1 MSRHE
6 GVSCDYCMKSNFR
19 GRRYKCLI
27 CYDYDLCAEC
37 YESNATS
44 TRHTTQHAVQCILT
58 RSMIEVS
65 YGTGSGSSLRQF
77 QSFTCPYCSKKGF
90 SETTL
95 LEHVTAEHSESDSAI
110 EVICPVCASSPG
122 GEPNLKTDDLAEH
135 LTLEHQRGGTS
146 TFEFINE
153 PSGIRHGGVRRISRT
168 AVGAG
173 VRSARRSN
181 NASFSPS
188 SNQESGDQSVD
199 LFAELQQTLAG
210 GSRRQL
216 QQLQMQIQMER
227 QAIENRITN
236 IGRRGTNINANS
248 SNSGGGSSSANNN
261 NNANP
266 ASISIQRILS
276 AMSNSGNPRSDTFMT
291 SSPRSQLSGIASVAS
306 GSNTTGQSSASFMPA
321 SSYGIQLQGL
331 HNQQPNVAEVSGSIQ
346 IPGNLGNGQ
355 FLMPR
360 FFTPAVSEEERE
372 QLERDR
378 ADRALYIQELLLG
391 TVDENSQNVISNMM
405 NNLSVQNE
413 TVEEPAQQI
422 DSNELGAAQAQ
433 APPPPLESAEAMKK
447 SFMRKK
453 EMSTVDEGG
462 KKQQQKAKVVSA
474 RK

>member
-1 MSRHE
+1 
-6 GVSCDYCMKSNFR
+6 MKSNFR

-65 YGTGSGSSLRQF
+65 YGSGSGSPRQY
-77 QSFTCPYCSKKGF
+77 QSFTCPYCGKKGF

-95 LEHVTAEHSESDSAI
+95 LEHVTAEHSESDSSV
-110 EVICPVCASSPG
+110 EVLCPVCASSPG
-122 GEPNLKTDDLAEH
+122 GDPNLKTDDLAEH

-188 SNQESGDQSVD
+188 NQEPSSSDQSVD

-236 IGRRGTNINANS
+236 IGRRPGSNLTAGSNS
-248 SNSGGGSSSANNN
+248 SGTSGNSS
-261 NNANP
+261 NP

-276 AMSNSGNPRSDTFMT
+276 AMSNSGNSRDTFMT
-291 SSPRSQLSGIASVAS
+291 ISPRSQLSGMPVATAASTIS
-306 GSNTTGQSSASFMPA
+306 GQSSATFMP
-321 SSYGIQLQGL
+321 SSGIQLQGL
-331 HNQQPNVAEVSGSIQ
+331 HNTQPNVVVDAGTIQ
-346 IPGNLGNGQ
+346 IPNSSGQ

-360 FFTPAVSEEERE
+360 LMTPAMNEEERE

-378 ADRALYIQELLLG
+378 ADR
-391 TVDENSQNVISNMM
+391 
-405 NNLSVQNE
+405 
-413 TVEEPAQQI
+413 
-422 DSNELGAAQAQ
+422 
-433 APPPPLESAEAMKK
+433 
-447 SFMRKK
+447 
-453 EMSTVDEGG
+453 
-462 KKQQQKAKVVSA
+462 
-474 RK
+474 

>member
-1 MSRHE
+1 MSKHD

-65 YGTGSGSSLRQF
+65 YGSGSGSPRQY

-95 LEHVTAEHSESDSAI
+95 LEHVTAEHSESDSSI

-122 GEPNLKTDDLAEH
+122 GDPNLKTDDLAEH

-188 SNQESGDQSVD
+188 NQEPSSDQSVD

-236 IGRRGTNINANS
+236 IGRRPGSTNLTAANNSTGTS
-248 SNSGGGSSSANNN
+248 GVGSNSNS
-261 NNANP
+261 

-276 AMSNSGNPRSDTFMT
+276 AMSNSGSSRDTFMT
-291 SSPRSQLSGIASVAS
+291 ISPRSQLSGMPATSSTAV
-306 GSNTTGQSSASFMPA
+306 NGQSSATFMPT
-321 SSYGIQLQGL
+321 SGIQLQGL
-331 HNQQPNVAEVSGSIQ
+331 HTQPNVAEVGTIQ
-346 IPGNLGNGQ
+346 IPNSSGQ

-360 FFTPAVSEEERE
+360 LLSPAMNEDERE

-391 TVDENSQNVISNMM
+391 TVDENSQNVITPMP
-405 NNLSVQNE
+405 LQSVA
-413 TVEEPAQQI
+413 TIVEPAIQQFQRMTV
-422 DSNELGAAQAQ
+422 DDEHNGGAQGTVYHGN
-433 APPPPLESAEAMKK
+433 EAMKK
-447 SFMRKK
+447 NFMRKK
-453 EMSTVDEGG
+453 EMSSVDDGG
-462 KKQQQKAKVVSA
+462 KKQQKGKVANA

>member
-1 MSRHE
+1 
-6 GVSCDYCMKSNFR
+6 MKSNFR

-58 RSMIEVS
+58 RAMIEVS
-65 YGTGSGSSLRQF
+65 YGTGSAVSPRQY
-77 QSFTCPYCSKKGF
+77 QSFTCPYCNKKGF

-135 LTLEHQRGGTS
+135 LTLEHQRGGAS

-168 AVGAG
+168 SVG

-188 SNQESGDQSVD
+188 SSNQEPGADQSVD
-199 LFAELQQTLAG
+199 LFAELQQTLTG

-236 IGRRGTNINANS
+236 IGRRPGSTNITSA
-248 SNSGGGSSSANNN
+248 SGASGASGNP
-261 NNANP
+261 NP

-276 AMSNSGNPRSDTFMT
+276 AMSNSGSGRTESLMT
-291 SSPRSQLSGIASVAS
+291 SSPRSQLLSGITGPAVTAINTNSTPGQPSSFIPASV
-306 GSNTTGQSSASFMPA
+306 
-321 SSYGIQLQGL
+321 IHLQGL
-331 HNQQPNVAEVSGSIQ
+331 QQSLQPNVTDAANGGVGNVVSSLQVPHGAN
-346 IPGNLGNGQ
+346 GGGQ

-360 FFTPAVSEEERE
+360 FLTPNLSEDERE
-372 QLERDR
+372 QLEKDR
-378 ADRALYIQELLLG
+378 AER
-391 TVDENSQNVISNMM
+391 
-405 NNLSVQNE
+405 
-413 TVEEPAQQI
+413 
-422 DSNELGAAQAQ
+422 
-433 APPPPLESAEAMKK
+433 
-447 SFMRKK
+447 
-453 EMSTVDEGG
+453 
-462 KKQQQKAKVVSA
+462 
-474 RK
+474 

>member
-1 MSRHE
+1 MMMMIRRECVNEKDPEIKSNSISFSHSFA

-58 RSMIEVS
+58 RAMTEVS
-65 YGTGSGSSLRQF
+65 YGSGSGVSLRQY
-77 QSFTCPYCSKKGF
+77 QSFTCPYCNKKGF

-95 LEHVTAEHSESDSAI
+95 LEHVTAEHSESDSTM

-135 LTLEHQRGGTS
+135 LTLEHQRGGAS

-168 AVGAG
+168 SVGAG

-181 NASFSPS
+181 NSSFSPS
-188 SNQESGDQSVD
+188 SNQETSDQSVD

-236 IGRRGTNINANS
+236 IGRRPVS
-248 SNSGGGSSSANNN
+248 SNISSTAANNSGSAGGVAQSN
-261 NNANP
+261 SNP

-276 AMSNSGNPRSDTFMT
+276 AMSNSGSGRADSFMT
-291 SSPRSQLSGIASVAS
+291 SSPRTQLLSGISGPSITSISSTAATNGSGNVSAS
-306 GSNTTGQSSASFMPA
+306 GSQTSSFIPA
-321 SSYGIQLQGL
+321 SSIQLQGL
-331 HNQQPNVAEVSGSIQ
+331 HQTLSNVTDSTANNNGSSVGTLQAPNANAVG
-346 IPGNLGNGQ
+346 GQ

-360 FFTPAVSEEERE
+360 FLTPALSEDDRE
-372 QLERDR
+372 QLERNR
-378 ADRALYIQELLLG
+378 ANR
-391 TVDENSQNVISNMM
+391 
-405 NNLSVQNE
+405 
-413 TVEEPAQQI
+413 
-422 DSNELGAAQAQ
+422 
-433 APPPPLESAEAMKK
+433 
-447 SFMRKK
+447 
-453 EMSTVDEGG
+453 
-462 KKQQQKAKVVSA
+462 
-474 RK
+474 

>member
-65 YGTGSGSSLRQF
+65 YGSGSGSPRQY

-95 LEHVTAEHSESDSAI
+95 LEHVTAEHSEPDSSV

-122 GEPNLKTDDLAEH
+122 GDPNLKTDDLAEH

-188 SNQESGDQSVD
+188 NQEPSSDQSVD

-236 IGRRGTNINANS
+236 IGRRPGSTNLTAG
-248 SNSGGGSSSANNN
+248 SNSTGTGGVGSNN
-261 NNANP
+261 NP

-276 AMSNSGNPRSDTFMT
+276 AMSNSGSSRDTFMT
-291 SSPRSQLSGIASVAS
+291 ISPRSQLSGMPAVSSSSTIS
-306 GSNTTGQSSASFMPA
+306 GQSSATFMP
-321 SSYGIQLQGL
+321 SSGIQLQGL
-331 HNQQPNVAEVSGSIQ
+331 HNTQPNVVDAGTIV
-346 IPGNLGNGQ
+346 IPNSSGQ

-360 FFTPAVSEEERE
+360 LFTPAMNEEERE

-391 TVDENSQNVISNMM
+391 TVDENSQNVITPTP
-405 NNLSVQNE
+405 LESVA
-413 TVEEPAQQI
+413 TLVEPAIQQLQRMTVA
-422 DSNELGAAQAQ
+422 DDEHTGAAQGTVYHGN
-433 APPPPLESAEAMKK
+433 EAMKK

-462 KKQQQKAKVVSA
+462 KKQQKTKVANA

>member
-1 MSRHE
+1 MTLNVKKRKKRSLFGMQQQLEREFFKQNIKKVCLRHKVLMKSFLIS

-65 YGTGSGSSLRQF
+65 YGSGSAVSPRQY
-77 QSFTCPYCSKKGF
+77 QSFTCPYCNKKGY

-95 LEHVTAEHSESDSAI
+95 LEHVTAEHSESDSTV

-135 LTLEHQRGGTS
+135 LTLEHQRGGAS

-168 AVGAG
+168 SVGAG

-181 NASFSPS
+181 NSSFSPS
-188 SNQESGDQSVD
+188 SQSNQEAAGDQSVD

-236 IGRRGTNINANS
+236 IGRRPVS
-248 SNSGGGSSSANNN
+248 SNITATTNNGSSVAERANNTGSTN
-261 NNANP
+261 PNP

-276 AMSNSGNPRSDTFMT
+276 AMSNSGSGRADSFMT
-291 SSPRSQLSGIASVAS
+291 SSPRSQLLSGIAGPTTITSINSNSSTAS
-306 GSNTTGQSSASFMPA
+306 SGNHTSNFIPA
-321 SSYGIQLQGL
+321 SNIQFQGL
-331 HNQQPNVAEVSGSIQ
+331 QTLQPNVTDSSTSSGGGSVLALNN
-346 IPGNLGNGQ
+346 GSAGQ

-360 FFTPAVSEEERE
+360 FHTPNYSEDDRE
-372 QLERDR
+372 TLERDR
-378 ADRALYIQELLLG
+378 VDR
-391 TVDENSQNVISNMM
+391 
-405 NNLSVQNE
+405 
-413 TVEEPAQQI
+413 
-422 DSNELGAAQAQ
+422 
-433 APPPPLESAEAMKK
+433 
-447 SFMRKK
+447 
-453 EMSTVDEGG
+453 
-462 KKQQQKAKVVSA
+462 
-474 RK
+474 